1 METAKTGADVQILRE
16 KLDGAPHSKL
26 SLRLWLRLLSCVMVV
41 EKHVRRRMIEQFQ
54 STLPRFDVMA
64 ALERNRDGMV
74 MSDLSK
80 SLMVSSGNVTGV
92 VDRLISDGLATRHVD
107 EQDRRSINVKLTP
120 KGLKEFSRMA
130 AVHEGWFDHLF
141 VDLGE
146 AEIRDLLESLAQVRA
161 AVDRRL
167 PELDAPPPA
176 SRGGPGARVKA
187 R

>member
-1 METAKTGADVQILRE
+1 MASTKTRQAGRVLRE

-41 EKHVRRRMIEQFQ
+41 EKHVRRRMIEQFD

-64 ALERNRDGMV
+64 ALERRRDGMV
-74 MSDLSK
+74 MSELSK

-92 VDRLISDGLATRHVD
+92 VDRLISDGLAVRQVD
-107 EQDRRSINVKLTP
+107 AQDRHSINVKLTP
-120 KGLKEFSRMA
+120 KGLKEFARMA

-141 VDLGE
+141 ADLSE
-146 AEIRDLLESLAQVRA
+146 AQIRDLLDSLAEVRA

-167 PELDAPPPA
+167 PELDMPKAGKA
-176 SRGGPGARVKA
+176 GPTARIKPL
-187 R
+187 